1 MAVRINQT
9 LKYEFGLLRT
19 IPSLEIANKMLE
31 QAVDIYNNERRHRS
45 LKMQTPSFAHSHQL
59 HTYLSYKK
67 TIKTAQSRNVDKS

>member
-1 MAVRINQT
+1 M
-9 LKYEFGLLRT
+9 LKYEFGLLKT
-19 IPSLEIANKMLE
+19 ITPLEIANKMLE
-31 QAVDIYNNERRHRS
+31 QAVDIYNNERQHRS